1 MVFYMMQAQVHDL
14 RSSISHLKDQN
25 LVLRAAQTNLMP
37 EESDSINVTTNEGCT
52 KEAEKYK
59 TVITE
64 LEIRLV
70 EYASMVKKYE
80 TDFERKLK
88 EKSEELEKLK
98 KDQEDLLELLAEDE
112 SKIMRYEEKLAA
124 LGEKIETDESSIE
137 LDTDDQAECNNS
149 VERIDRLISP

>member
-1 MVFYMMQAQVHDL
+1 MVFTQAQVHDL

-25 LVLRAAQTNLMP
+25 LVLRAAQTNLMS
-37 EESDSINVTTNEGCT
+37 EESDSNNVTSNEGCT

-124 LGEKIETDESSIE
+124 LGEKVGES
-137 LDTDDQAECNNS
+137 DF
-149 VERIDRLISP
+149 VEIFPC